1 LLPAVSSLSRIEAL
15 KELAF
20 EKKGFDGFL
29 VANEMNLL
37 YLTRV
42 PDAAYLFI
50 PKKGE
55 GTVYVYSVNYEMVKA
70 EAKGLKVEL
79 MKRGQNLAEKM
90 APQIKAA
97 KIKKLATDGISY
109 DTYRMLAK
117 GLRGKANVKVQ
128 SGMVSELRK
137 VKEEKELE
145 LMRKAGELTSLGMK
159 VAYET
164 VRQGLTEI
172 EVAAEIE
179 YSMRKRGGWGTAFET
194 IVASGV
200 HSAYPHGGCE
210 NRKIHGGDVVVVDM
224 GAMYEYYRS
233 DITRTIVAG
242 KPTEKQKK
250 LYDVVKE
257 AHEKAYYAIKPKAR
271 GKDVDLAARKVIEK
285 AGYGDLFNHGLGHGV
300 GLEVHEAPVLGP
312 SSKDRLAVGN
322 VVTDEPGIY
331 LVGYAGFR
339 IEDTVL
345 VQKGQGEKFTK
356 APYTLEAEA

>member
-1 LLPAVSSLSRIEAL
+1 MVNGMSRVEAL
-15 KELAF
+15 RKLVF
-20 EKKGFDGFL
+20 EKKGFDGFF

-37 YLTRV
+37 YLTGV
-42 PDAAYLFI
+42 PGAACLLI

-55 GTVYVYSVNYEMVKA
+55 GTVYVYGVNYEMVKA
-70 EAKGLKVEL
+70 EAKGFRVEVV
-79 MKRGQNLAEKM
+79 KRGENLVEKM
-90 APQIKAA
+90 APQFKVS
-97 KIKKLATDGISY
+97 KIKKLAADGISY
-109 DTYRMLAK
+109 DTYRMIAK
-117 GLRGKANVKVQ
+117 GLRGKAKVKVQ
-128 SGMVSELRK
+128 SGLMFELRK
-137 VKEEKELE
+137 VKEEQELE
-145 LMRKAGELTSLGMK
+145 LMRKAGNLTSLGMK

-164 VRQGLTEI
+164 VRPGLTEI
-172 EVAAEIE
+172 EVAAEVE
-179 YSMRKRGGWGTAFET
+179 YAMRKKGGWGVAFET
-194 IVASGV
+194 IVASGAR
-200 HSAYPHGGCE
+200 SAYPHGGCE
-210 NRKIHGGDVVVVDM
+210 SRKIRSGDVVVVDM

-250 LYDVVKE
+250 RYDVVKE
-257 AHEKAYYAIKPKAR
+257 AQEKAYQAIKPKAK
-271 GKDVDLAARKVIEK
+271 GKDVDMVARKVIEA

-312 SSKDRLAVGN
+312 TSKDRLGVGN

-331 LVGYAGFR
+331 FVGYGGFR

>member
-1 LLPAVSSLSRIEAL
+1 MVNGMSRVEAL
-15 KELAF
+15 RQLVF
-20 EKKGFDGFL
+20 EKKGFDGFF
-29 VANEMNLL
+29 VADEMNLL
-37 YLTRV
+37 YLTGV
-42 PDAAYLFI
+42 PGAACLLI

-55 GTVYVYSVNYEMVKA
+55 GTVYVYGVNYEMVKA
-70 EAKGLKVEL
+70 EAKGFRVEVV
-79 MKRGQNLAEKM
+79 KRGENLVEKM
-90 APQIKAA
+90 APQFKVS

-109 DTYRMLAK
+109 DTYRMIAK
-117 GLRGKANVKVQ
+117 GLRGKAKVKVQ
-128 SGMVSELRK
+128 SGLMFELRK
-137 VKEEKELE
+137 VKEEQEVE
-145 LMRKAGELTSLGMK
+145 LMRKAGNLTSLGMK

-164 VRQGLTEI
+164 VRPGLTEI
-172 EVAAEIE
+172 EVAAEVE
-179 YSMRKRGGWGTAFET
+179 YAMRKKGGWGVAFET

-200 HSAYPHGGCE
+200 RSAYPHGGCE
-210 NRKIHGGDVVVVDM
+210 SRKIRSGDVVVVDM

-242 KPTEKQKK
+242 KPTEKQNKH
-250 LYDVVKE
+250 YAVVKE
-257 AHEKAYYAIKPKAR
+257 AQEKAYQAIKPKAK
-271 GKDVDLAARKVIEK
+271 GKDVDMVARKVIEA

-312 SSKDRLAVGN
+312 TSKDRLGVGN

-331 LVGYAGFR
+331 FVGYGGFR

>member
-1 LLPAVSSLSRIEAL
+1 MSRLNRIKAL

-20 EKKGFDGFL
+20 EKKNFDGFL
-29 VANEMNLL
+29 VTNEVNLL
-37 YLTRV
+37 YFTGV
-42 PDAAYLFI
+42 PGAACLLI

-55 GTVYVYSVNYEMVKA
+55 SVIYTYGVNYEMVKA
-70 EAKGLKVEL
+70 GAEKFRVEL
-79 MKRGQNLAEKM
+79 VKSGEKLAEKI
-90 APQIKAA
+90 APQFKTS
-97 KIKKLATDGISY
+97 KIRKLATDGINY

-117 GLRGKANVKVQ
+117 SLRRKARVNVQ
-128 SGMVSELRK
+128 SGIVSELRK

-164 VRQGLTEI
+164 VRPGLTEI
-172 EVAAEIE
+172 QVAAEIE
-179 YSMRKRGGWGTAFET
+179 YAMRKKGGWGVAFET

-200 HSAYPHGGCE
+200 HSAYPHGGCK
-210 NRKIHGGDVVVVDM
+210 NRRIHSGDVVIVDM

-242 KPTEKQKK
+242 RPTEKQRK
-250 LYDVVKE
+250 LYAVVKT
-257 AHEKAYYAIKPKAR
+257 AHEKAYHAIKPKAR
-271 GKDVDLAARKVIEK
+271 GKDVDMAARKVIEK

-312 SSKDRLAVGN
+312 SSRDKLQVGN

-331 LVGYAGFR
+331 FVGYAGFR

-345 VQKGQGEKFTK
+345 IGKDCGEKFTK
-356 APYTLEAEA
+356 GPYTLETEA

>member
-1 LLPAVSSLSRIEAL
+1 ML

-20 EKKGFDGFL
+20 EKKSFDGFL

-37 YLTRV
+37 YFTRV
-42 PDAAYLFI
+42 PGAACLLI
-50 PKKGE
+50 PKNGE
-55 GTVYVYSVNYEMVKA
+55 GVVYVYGVNYEMVKA
-70 EAKGLKVEL
+70 EAKGFKVEVV
-79 MKRGQNLAEKM
+79 KRGEKLTEKI
-90 APQIKAA
+90 APLLKAA

-109 DTYRMLAK
+109 DMYRMLVK
-117 GLRGKANVKVQ
+117 GLRAKAKVKVQ
-128 SGMVSELRK
+128 SSIVSELRM

-145 LMRKAGELTSLGMK
+145 LMRKAGELTTLGMK

-164 VRQGLTEI
+164 VRPGLTEI

-179 YSMRKRGGWGTAFET
+179 YAMRKRGGWGVAFET
-194 IVASGV
+194 IVASGT
-200 HSAYPHGGCE
+200 HSAYPHGGCD
-210 NRKIHGGDVVVVDM
+210 NRKIRGGDVVVVDM

-242 KPTEKQKK
+242 KPTEKQRK

-257 AHEKAYYAIKPKAR
+257 AHEKAYKAIMPKAK
-271 GKDVDLAARKVIEK
+271 GKDVDMVARKVIEK

-312 SSKDRLAVGN
+312 ASKDRLEAGN

-331 LVGYAGFR
+331 FVGYAGFR
-339 IEDTVL
+339 IEDTVH
-345 VQKGQGEKFTK
+345 VTKGQGEKLTRG
-356 APYTLEAEA
+356 PYTLEAEA

>member
-1 LLPAVSSLSRIEAL
+1 VNRLSRVEAL

-20 EKKGFDGFL
+20 EKKSFDGFL
-29 VANEMNLL
+29 VTNEMNLL
-37 YLTRV
+37 YLTGV
-42 PDAAYLFI
+42 PGAAWLLI

-55 GTVYVYSVNYEMVKA
+55 GTVYVYGVYYEMVKA
-70 EAKGLKVEL
+70 GAKGFKVEL
-79 MKRGQNLAEKM
+79 VTRGENLAEKM
-90 APQIKAA
+90 VPQFKAA
-97 KIKKLATDGISY
+97 KIKRLATDGINY
-109 DTYRMLAK
+109 DTYRMVAK
-117 GLRGKANVKVQ
+117 GLRGKAKVKVQ

-164 VRQGLTEI
+164 IRPGLTEI
-172 EVAAEIE
+172 EVAAEVE
-179 YSMRKRGGWGTAFET
+179 YAMRKKGGWGVAFET
-194 IVASGV
+194 IVASGL

-210 NRKIHGGDVVVVDM
+210 NRKIHSGDVVVADM

-257 AHEKAYYAIKPKAR
+257 AQEKAYYAIKPKAR
-271 GKDVDLAARKVIEK
+271 GKDVDMVARKAIEK
-285 AGYGDLFNHGLGHGV
+285 AGYGDLFNHGLGHGI
-300 GLEVHEAPVLGP
+300 GLEVHEAPFLRP
-312 SSKDRLAVGN
+312 NSKDRLAVGN

-331 LVGYAGFR
+331 FLGYGGFR

-345 VQKGQGEKFTK
+345 VQKGQGEKLTK